1 MPWDRGRPGGWCV
14 QPWVGALYALP
25 RPASG
30 IPSPP
35 GPGPSS
41 WRKTPCRC
49 SRLASRGSGRGVGE
63 AGPPAPCWRRA
74 RPRPW
79 ASAMAGA
86 AHAGQQTPSPEMRL
100 AQCVAGGAARSSA
113 LTFRLGE
120 RRPHRIAC
128 PWPHPEPR
136 TAVGASDCRSTPRTS
151 RARRLLFLGFSVYV
165 GVGKPPHC
173 HRTCRTDAAH
183 KPRAR
188 GARAWL

>member
-30 IPSPP
+30 VPSPP

-49 SRLASRGSGRGVGE
+49 SRLQAGDQEGVSVRPVRPPLAGGEHVLGPGPQRWQQQPTPASRRHRQRCGWPSAWRG
-63 AGPPAPCWRRA
+63 ARREA
-74 RPRPW
+74 RPRPSDW
-79 ASAMAGA
+79 ASAVRTESRAPRR
-86 AHAGQQTPSPEMRL
+86 TPSRGQL
-100 AQCVAGGAARSSA
+100 SA
-113 LTFRLGE
+113 
-120 RRPHRIAC
+120 
-128 PWPHPEPR
+128 
-136 TAVGASDCRSTPRTS
+136 PRTS

-173 HRTCRTDAAH
+173 HRTRRTDAAH
-183 KPRAR
+183 EPRAR